1 MFKSEP
7 IYIQPTTDFRVS
19 VRGST
24 DTKYEINVG
33 PRFRP
38 NLLQGFNVTSSP
50 NSLGNS
56 FLDFYS
62 PEATDSAIFLYSFL
76 VKEKRKNEIS
86 QYYPL
91 TAFDTDTQ
99 TGPDLYLYPRDASGG
114 RFSVEKTGKTLFWM
128 KIPYGYSGGGSLPDF
143 DKLSTEWARI
153 EQGTTIPKNS
163 GLKYDELGRLTYTL
177 YIPIF
182 SIEPVG
188 GNMNIKYFD
197 CGSIR
202 YFSDTYKVEQ
212 GGKKK
217 DLPFTYDKVSEYYR
231 N

>member
-1 MFKSEP
+1 VFRNEP
-7 IYIQPTTDFRVS
+7 IYIQSPIDFKVS
-19 VRGST
+19 LRGVT
-24 DTKYEINVG
+24 DTTYEINVG
-33 PRFRP
+33 PRFKP

-62 PEATDSAIFLYSFL
+62 PEATDSSVFLYSFL

-86 QYYPL
+86 QYLPL

-99 TGPDLYLYPRDASGG
+99 TGPDLYLTPDDASGG
-114 RFSVEKTGKTLFWM
+114 RFFIEKTGKTLFWM
-128 KIPYGYSGGGSLPDF
+128 KIPYGYNIGGGGDYE
-143 DKLSTEWARI
+143 KLSTQWARI
-153 EQGTTIPKNS
+153 EQGTSIPKNS
-163 GLKYDELGRLTYTL
+163 GLKYDESGNLTYTL

-202 YFSDTYKVEQ
+202 YFSDIYKVEQ
-212 GGKKK
+212 GGKSK

>member
-19 VRGST
+19 IIGET
-24 DTKYEINVG
+24 ELKYEINIG

-38 NLLQGFNVTSSP
+38 QLLPDFNVPSSAQF
-50 NSLGNS
+50 LGNS

-62 PEATDSAIFLYSFL
+62 PEATEFAIFLYAFL

-86 QYYPL
+86 QYFPL

-99 TGPDLYLYPRDASGG
+99 TGPDLYLTPNDASGG
-114 RFSVEKTGKTLFWM
+114 RFFIEKTGKTLFWM
-128 KIPYGYSGGGSLPDF
+128 KIPYGYNRGGSGDF

-153 EQGTTIPKNS
+153 EQGTSIPKNS
-163 GLKYDELGRLTYTL
+163 GLKYDESGNLTYTL

-182 SIEPVG
+182 SIEPIK

-202 YFSDTYKVEQ
+202 YFSDIYKVEQ
-212 GGKKK
+212 GGKSK
-217 DLPFTYDKVSEYYR
+217 DLPFTYDKVSGYYR